1 MKYLLLLMVII
12 ASINSYGQKITGTVI
27 DKTTKQPISG
37 ALVSTGAS
45 KTITNK
51 HGEFEIAAPGSNDS
65 LKIVHFAYKTYTILI
80 TKATATLYIELESTV
95 ISLNVVTVH
104 GDKDFKKDSIA
115 NRIAYAKQFNY
126 KGPTVMDAFNG
137 NPDKQPGE
145 LISINPLLLIAAL
158 TKKSTPEYKFNK
170 ILIRDEQAE
179 YVDTKFNRGIV
190 SGITGLKGDTLS
202 VFLTTY
208 RPTYLFAKSAT
219 DYDMEIYIRDSFRE
233 FQKNGVSGADP
244 FHDKANK
251 NAGPVKL
258 N

>member
-1 MKYLLLLMVII
+1 M
-12 ASINSYGQKITGTVI
+12 NSYGQKITGSVV
-27 DKTTKQPISG
+27 DKTTKQPVSG
-37 ALVSTGAS
+37 ALVSLGKL
-45 KTITNK
+45 KTLTNK
-51 HGEFEIAAPGSNDS
+51 LGEFEIAVSELNDS
-65 LKIVHFAYKTYTILI
+65 LKIVHFAYKTYTVLI
-80 TKATATLYIELESTV
+80 NKATTTLHIELEPAV

-104 GDKDFKKDSIA
+104 GDRDFKKDSIA

-126 KGPTVMDAFNG
+126 KGPTIMDAFTG

-179 YVDTKFNRGIV
+179 YVDRKFNRGIV

-219 DYDMEIYIRDSFRE
+219 DYDMEIYIRDSFKAFE
-233 FQKNGVSGADP
+233 KDGISGADP
-244 FHDKANK
+244 FHDKVNK
-251 NAGPVKL
+251 NAGPLKL